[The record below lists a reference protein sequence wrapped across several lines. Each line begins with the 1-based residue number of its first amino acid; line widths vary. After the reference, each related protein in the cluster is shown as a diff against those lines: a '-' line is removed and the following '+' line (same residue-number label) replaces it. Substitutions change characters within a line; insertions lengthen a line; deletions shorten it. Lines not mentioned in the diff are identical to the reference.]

1 LLRARVARDNQRPV
15 VIQAKSNRDIA
26 YLRLRQLLGISLT
39 QPLTLTTSIRDEG
52 IADTVPRQLQLNQ
65 PIAIPGGDR
74 GIVPDTSV
82 DHRSSVRQAQAN
94 ITAQEYALRA
104 AKWERLP
111 SAQVSSA
118 YQRYGYPA
126 DAGLANNFFGS
137 YYPNWTVSFGLS
149 VPLFL
154 GGKLMGDRMVA
165 EANLADARQSLD
177 NVKELAALDARTALA
192 QLEEADASYSAS
204 VGTDTQAARAYS
216 IAEVR
221 FQEGI
226 STQVELQQSR
236 TQYEQAR
243 LNRVLAARD
252 LEVAR
257 LRVAL
262 LKDLPV
268 GSSTATTTAP
278 TNR

>member
-1 LLRARVARDNQRPV
+1 
-15 VIQAKSNRDIA
+15 
-26 YLRLRQLLGISLT
+26 
-39 QPLTLTTSIRDEG
+39 
-52 IADTVPRQLQLNQ
+52 LNQ
-65 PIAIPGGDR
+65 PITAPGGDR
-74 GIVPDTSV
+74 GLVPDTSV
-82 DHRSSVRQAQAN
+82 NHRSSVRQAEAN

-104 AKWERLP
+104 ARWERLP
-111 SAQVSSA
+111 SAQVSST
-118 YQRYGYPA
+118 YQRYGYPT
-126 DAGLANNFFGS
+126 DAKFVPNTFGT

-149 VPLFL
+149 LPVFT
-154 GGKLMGDRMVA
+154 GGKLTGDRMIA
-165 EANLADARQSLD
+165 EANLAEAKQSLEQ
-177 NVKELAALDARTALA
+177 VKELAALDARTALA

-204 VGTDTQAARAYS
+204 VGTDTQAARAYA

-226 STQVELQQSR
+226 STQVELEQSR

-268 GSSTATTTAP
+268 APGSPLPLGTAAVRAP
-278 TNR
+278 

>member
-1 LLRARVARDNQRPV
+1 VDSTSTSASFGAGVSYPSGRRAQ
-15 VIQAKSNRDIA
+15 
-26 YLRLRQLLGISLT
+26 
-39 QPLTLTTSIRDEG
+39 
-52 IADTVPRQLQLNQ
+52 
-65 PIAIPGGDR
+65 
-74 GIVPDTSV
+74 PDTSV
-82 DHRSSVRQAQAN
+82 RDRSSVRQAEAN

-111 SAQVSSA
+111 SAQISST

-126 DAGLANNFFGS
+126 DGAFVQNLFGA
-137 YYPNWTVSFGLS
+137 YYPNWTVSFGVS
-149 VPLFL
+149 VPIFL
-154 GGKLMGDRMVA
+154 GGKLTGDRMVA
-165 EANLADARQSLD
+165 EANLEEARQSLEQ
-177 NVKELAALDARTALA
+177 VKELAELDAHTAMS
-192 QLEEADASYSAS
+192 QLNMAEASYDAS

-221 FQEGI
+221 FREGI

-257 LRVAL
+257 LRVVFI
-262 LKDLPV
+262 KDLPV
-268 GSSTATTTAP
+268 AATPAP
-278 TNR
+278 VIK